1 MIKSIEDIA
10 FGTRYHPVISLLNG
24 VCVNAAYEYDIKR
37 NGIINIPEAEGV
49 YIIGFPNDYYY
60 IGETNNFR
68 TRINI
73 HIANLLFKDLS
84 KVKWYKEVDIKSVN
98 DFKLYILVTEER
110 EKLERSLIENV
121 EDKLYN
127 KI

>member
-37 NGIINIPEAEGV
+37 NGIINIPEVECV
-49 YIIGFPNDYYY
+49 YILGFPNDYYY
-60 IGETNNFR
+60 IGSTNNLKA
-68 TRINI
+68 RINT

-84 KVKWYKEVDIKSVN
+84 NINWYKQVEIKSVD
-98 DFKLYILVTEER
+98 DFKLYILVTEEY
-110 EKLERSLIENV
+110 KQLERSLIENV

-127 KI
+127 SI

>member
-1 MIKSIEDIA
+1 MIKSIEDII

-24 VCVNAAYEYDIKR
+24 VCINAAYEYDIKKY
-37 NGIINIPEAEGV
+37 GIINIPKKCGV

-60 IGETNNFR
+60 IGETNNFK
-68 TRINI
+68 TRINT

-84 KVKWYKEVDIKSVN
+84 KVQWYKEVDIKSVN
-98 DFKLYILVTEER
+98 DFKLYILETEER
-110 EKLERSLIENV
+110 KELERSLIKNV
-121 EDKLYN
+121 ENKLYN